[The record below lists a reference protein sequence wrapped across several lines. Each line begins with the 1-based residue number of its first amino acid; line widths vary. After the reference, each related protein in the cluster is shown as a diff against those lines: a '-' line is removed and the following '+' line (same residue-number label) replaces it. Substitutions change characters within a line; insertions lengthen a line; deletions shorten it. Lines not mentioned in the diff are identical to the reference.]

1 MGTTVASGT
10 HHDRQQRETSPEE
23 GWEVGAGAADTL
35 DKAPWASATGAFGVP
50 FARPQIDV
58 GQALLA
64 ALQGRHDPALMTH
77 GIERMAEIV
86 RAAEENRKLAMVAS
100 ITANAVAITDAQA
113 RIEWVND
120 AFVRLSGY
128 TLDEARG
135 KTAAE
140 LLHGAET
147 DAQVAAWVRGQIRAG
162 IGVSDVEML
171 QYAKHGGSYWVLL
184 EMQPVRDE
192 RGVVV
197 QFVHVETD
205 ITARKRAELEA
216 LRLNAQLQASIAE
229 LEEVNRQTR
238 VVGAL
243 RDALQR
249 CETLADIYAATCL
262 HARSLIPGSSGALY
276 AQAAGAPVTSDHL
289 RQATWGET
297 RERSASLNG
306 DSCAAIADGEPQRV
320 RAGSRYAD
328 CDHVPE
334 GFDGEY
340 LCLPLAARGAT
351 LGALTM
357 ELPLDR
363 PHGDAQWQLALS
375 MAQHVSTAIADVKL
389 RDMLRQQATRDP
401 LTGLYNRRYLDD
413 AIEREVHAAH
423 RHGRPLTVCMLDID
437 HFKRI
442 NDGFGHDAGDEV
454 LRAVAHTVAAQL
466 RGEDF
471 VCRFGG
477 EEFVLVLP
485 SARAEDV
492 LPRVNALRHAVSAL
506 SLEHRGR
513 AIGTVTVSIG
523 VATLPQHAD
532 SAGALLR
539 EADRALYRAKDAG
552 RNCVVSA
559 APDDDREFVRSLA
572 REIL

>member
-1 MGTTVASGT
+1 MAQIPLHALQALGEAGHGAWPDTSAAPAAGEG
-10 HHDRQQRETSPEE
+10 HGFWRQGP
-23 GWEVGAGAADTL
+23 
-35 DKAPWASATGAFGVP
+35 GVP
-50 FARPQIDV
+50 TAPLQVDAA
-58 GQALLA
+58 QAMLA
-64 ALQGRHDPALMTH
+64 ALQGRQDPALFTH

-86 RAAEENRKLAMVAS
+86 RAAEETRKLAMVAS
-100 ITANAVAITDAQA
+100 ITANAVAITDAHA

-135 KTAAE
+135 KTPNE
-140 LLHGAET
+140 LLQGADT
-147 DAQVAAWVRGQIRAG
+147 DRDGAAKVLRSVRAG
-162 IGVSDVEML
+162 FGVRDVEML
-171 QYAKHGGSYWVLL
+171 HYAKGGRAYWVLL
-184 EMQPVRDE
+184 EMQPVRDQH
-192 RGVVV
+192 GDVV
-197 QFVHVETD
+197 QYVHVEID
-205 ITARKRAELEA
+205 ITARKRAEQEA
-216 LRLNAQLQASIAE
+216 QRLNAELQASIAE
-229 LEEVNRQTR
+229 LEELNRQTR

-249 CETLADIYAATCL
+249 CETLADIYAATGL

-276 AQAAGAPVTSDHL
+276 AQAAGSKMDNLYL
-289 RQATWGET
+289 RQAAWGDA
-297 RERSASLNG
+297 RERAASLDAG
-306 DSCAAIADGEPQRV
+306 SCSAIADGEPQRV
-320 RAGSRYAD
+320 RAGSAYAE
-328 CDHVPE
+328 CAHVPA

-351 LGALTM
+351 LGVLTM
-357 ELPLDR
+357 ELPADR

-375 MAQHVSTAIADVKL
+375 MAQHVSTAIGDVQL
-389 RDMLRQQATRDP
+389 RDLLRQQATRDP
-401 LTGLYNRRYLDD
+401 LTGLFNRRYLDD
-413 AIEREVHAAH
+413 AIEREVHAAR

-437 HFKRI
+437 HFKRF
-442 NDGFGHDAGDEV
+442 NDSYGHDAGDAV
-454 LRAVAHTVAAQL
+454 LRAVAHTVASQL

-492 LPRVNALRHAVSAL
+492 LPRMNALRQAVSML
-506 SLEHRGR
+506 DLEHQGR

-523 VATLPQHAD
+523 VATLPQHAE

-559 APDDDREFVRSLA
+559 APDDDSEFVRSLA

>member
-1 MGTTVASGT
+1 MGKNLYTATEDAKDSVNTRWFGTAQAPAGGDDAASPWRRALGVPYA
-10 HHDRQQRETSPEE
+10 H
-23 GWEVGAGAADTL
+23 AGA
-35 DKAPWASATGAFGVP
+35 
-50 FARPQIDV
+50 IDA
-58 GQALLA
+58 GQAMLD
-64 ALQGRHDPALMTH
+64 ALHGRHDPAHLTA
-77 GIERMAEIV
+77 GIERMAQIV
-86 RAAEENRKLAMVAS
+86 RAAEETRKLAMVAS

-128 TLDEARG
+128 TLDEVRG
-135 KTAAE
+135 KTAAD
-140 LLHGAET
+140 LLHGAQT
-147 DAQVAAWVRGQIRAG
+147 DAQVAAWVRGQLQAG
-162 IGVSDVEML
+162 VGVSDVEML
-171 QYAKHGGSYWVLL
+171 HYAKDGSSYWVLL

-192 RGVVV
+192 RGVVA
-197 QFVHVETD
+197 QFVQVETD

-216 LRLNAQLQASIAE
+216 QRLNAQLQASIAE
-229 LEEVNRQTR
+229 LEEINRQTR

-249 CETLADIYAATCL
+249 CETLADIYAATAL

-276 AQAAGAPVTSDHL
+276 AQAAGAQVGGEYL
-289 RQATWGET
+289 RQTTWGEV
-297 RERSASLNG
+297 RDRASALSA
-306 DSCAAIADGEPQRV
+306 DTSAAIADGEPQRV
-320 RAGSRYAD
+320 RAGNPQAD
-328 CDHVPE
+328 
-334 GFDGEY
+334 GGEY

-357 ELPLDR
+357 ELPADR

-401 LTGLYNRRYLDD
+401 LTGLFNRRYLDD
-413 AIEREVHAAH
+413 AIEREVRAAH

-442 NDGFGHDAGDEV
+442 NDGYGHDAGDAV

-485 SARAEDV
+485 SARADDV
-492 LPRVNALRHAVSAL
+492 LSRMNALRHAVSSL
-506 SLEHRGR
+506 SLEHQGR
-513 AIGTVTVSIG
+513 AIGPVTVSIG
-523 VATLPQHAD
+523 VATLPQHAE

-552 RNCVVSA
+552 RDCVVSA

>member
-1 MGTTVASGT
+1 VAQILPHAPLASGDAGLGAWPEAET
-10 HHDRQQRETSPEE
+10 APAAGDGYGFRRQGPN
-23 GWEVGAGAADTL
+23 GPL
-35 DKAPWASATGAFGVP
+35 APLQV
-50 FARPQIDV
+50 DV
-58 GQALLA
+58 GQAMLA
-64 ALQGRHDPALMTH
+64 ALQGRQDPALLTH

-86 RAAEENRKLAMVAS
+86 RAAEETRKLAMVAS

-120 AFVRLSGY
+120 AFVRQTGY

-135 KTAAE
+135 KTPDA
-140 LLHGAET
+140 LLQGAET
-147 DAQVAAWVRGQIRAG
+147 DRECAAKVLRNVRAG
-162 IGVSDVEML
+162 FGVRDVEML
-171 QYAKHGGSYWVLL
+171 HYAKSGQAYWVLL
-184 EMQPVRDE
+184 EMQPVRDAL
-192 RGVVV
+192 GNVV
-197 QFVHVETD
+197 QYVHVEID
-205 ITARKRAELEA
+205 ITARKRAEQEA
-216 LRLNAQLQASIAE
+216 LRLNAELQASIAE
-229 LEEVNRQTR
+229 LEELNRQTR

-249 CETLADIYAATCL
+249 CETLADIYAAACL

-276 AQAAGAPVTSDHL
+276 AQAAGSKMDNLYL
-289 RQATWGET
+289 RQAAWGEA
-297 RERSASLNG
+297 RERAASLDADICG
-306 DSCAAIADGEPQRV
+306 AIADGEPQRV
-320 RAGSRYAD
+320 HAGSPYAE
-328 CDHVPE
+328 CEHVPA
-334 GFDGEY
+334 GFEGEY
-340 LCLPLAARGAT
+340 LCLPLVARGT
-351 LGALTM
+351 ILGALTM
-357 ELPLDR
+357 ELPSDR
-363 PHGDAQWQLALS
+363 PHGDAQWQLALT
-375 MAQHVSTAIADVKL
+375 MAQHVSTAISDVKL
-389 RDMLRQQATRDP
+389 RDLLRQQATRDP
-401 LTGLYNRRYLDD
+401 LTGLFNRRYLDD

-442 NDGFGHDAGDEV
+442 NDSYGHDAGDVV
-454 LRAVAHTVAAQL
+454 LRTVAQSIAAQL

-492 LPRVNALRHAVSAL
+492 MPRMNALRHAVSAL
-506 SLEHRGR
+506 SIEHQGR
-513 AIGTVTVSIG
+513 VIGPVTVSIG